1 MSKKKILLKIIVL
14 GESGVGKTSL
24 LLRFVERKFTLNT
37 KSTIGANFLTK
48 EVEGERILL
57 WSYQLP
63 APVYMHSAVISIL
76 TTKLCGLL

>member
-24 LLRFVERKFTLNT
+24 LLRYVERKFTMNT

-48 EVEGERILL
+48 EVEGTFKMDCRFFNC
-57 WSYQLP
+57 
-63 APVYMHSAVISIL
+63 APLAQNSIL
-76 TTKLCGLL
+76 TPASSR

>member
-24 LLRFVERKFTLNT
+24 LLRYVERKFTMNT

-48 EVEGERILL
+48 EVEGAHLNA
-57 WSYQLP
+57 Q
-63 APVYMHSAVISIL
+63 
-76 TTKLCGLL
+76 